1 MSKLYRQFGAKIMG
15 VKVAEVNQKFALISC
30 DKVYNTL
37 CISWKETDQ
46 NVPLTLTV
54 NNKSFNNEDTQLNL
68 TLKKTKKSGQCQQQ

>member
-1 MSKLYRQFGAKIMG
+1 M
-15 VKVAEVNQKFALISC
+15 
-30 DKVYNTL
+30 
-37 CISWKETDQ
+37 DQ